1 VPTTHRRVV
10 ADDRSVRS
18 RHDRV
23 RAACVAGALACLA
36 VFVVL
41 RIDLIREH
49 GETSLDRWVAE
60 QVGSHERESPTLK
73 FVERVAAAPGSVKGS
88 VLICFVVGA
97 WAWLRARDLRW
108 GLLLTA
114 AFTVTTATVGILK
127 IGIPLQL
134 LHGDLDRAYLS
145 AHAANTTAVFGMLLV
160 MSMLTHDRMLIIVV
174 TGAIAG
180 SAVALVAFSVMAA
193 GHHWLTD
200 VINGSAVAGVW
211 LFALAPAARA
221 MWRRPELVAALRR
234 GVPRSSMPTPAWTPH
249 AAPVMDAE
257 GAD

>member
-1 VPTTHRRVV
+1 
-10 ADDRSVRS
+10 VRS

-23 RAACVAGALACLA
+23 RVACVAGALACVA

-41 RIDLIREH
+41 RIDLVHEH

-60 QVGSHERESPTLK
+60 QIGSHERESSTLE

-88 VLICFVVGA
+88 VLICFAVGA

-108 GLLLTA
+108 GLLLIAVFTA
-114 AFTVTTATVGILK
+114 TTATVGILK
-127 IGIPLQL
+127 IGIPLEL
-134 LHGDLDRAYLS
+134 LHADLDRAYLS
-145 AHAANTTAVFGMLLV
+145 AHAANTTAVFGMLLL
-160 MSMLTHDRMLIIVV
+160 MSMLAHDRTIIIVV

-180 SAVALVAFSVMAA
+180 SVVALVAFSVMVA

-221 MWRRPELVAALRR
+221 MWRRPELVASLRLS
-234 GVPRSSMPTPAWTPH
+234 VPRSTRRSTAWAPSTTRAPSM
-249 AAPVMDAE
+249 VDAE